1 MRCIALIGALAS
13 AAACWA
19 QTAVTIAA
27 HPESPGIA
35 IAGDFIGLSF
45 ETGSLTTATGFPA
58 ERSPMQARP
67 GRHGHGHGNGCVFPF
82 AQHSEDSDALSDGPR
97 TRVTAPKKLQEAAM
111 ASP

>member
-1 MRCIALIGALAS
+1 MRCIALICALGW

-35 IAGDFIGLSF
+35 IADDFIGLSF

-58 ERSPMQARP
+58 ELR
-67 GRHGHGHGNGCVFPF
+67 FI
-82 AQHSEDSDALSDGPR
+82 DGK
-97 TRVTAPKKLQEAAM
+97 VAAIVQT
-111 ASP
+111 ASPVKVNIDK